1 MEGHHLKKYSAQFE
15 DLPNELITEIFSW
28 LGFKEILKCNRVS
41 KRIRSISQNEVLWQK
56 VNLHKHQDLSCEFVK
71 MVIENGC
78 RYLNLSI
85 ENIHDN
91 LSLEKPTKLKYLHI
105 MGVPCQNNSV
115 LDRALDKKEPVDR
128 LERVLERGRLR
139 RSNQQRIFKY
149 VDVLL
154 QVFIFALPKKKFSSS
169 VLIILMERSYYM

>member
-1 MEGHHLKKYSAQFE
+1 MSKNHLKKYSAQFE
-15 DLPNELITEIFSW
+15 DIPNEVITEIFKW
-28 LGFKEILKCNRVS
+28 LDLKAILKCTRVS

>member
-1 MEGHHLKKYSAQFE
+1 MSKNHLKKYSAQFE
-15 DLPNELITEIFSW
+15 DIPNEVITEIFKW
-28 LGFKEILKCNRVS
+28 LDLKAILKCTRVS

-115 LDRALDKKEPVDR
+115 LDRALDKEYVNR